1 MNDILITGV
10 GPVSAIGIGRA
21 AWQQGLLKG
30 ESGEFPLS
38 LFAADIPTAEVRGL
52 NLDEIL
58 ASQKTYLD
66 RTGEFALAAAQLA
79 LNDAGLT
86 PANYDKW
93 RAGVVMGSEYGSLP
107 TLQTF
112 TAGVQQK
119 GVRAANSIL
128 FSHSYLNTP
137 GSLVAIEFGLGGYHG
152 AFAGADAGMQ
162 ALESAREALQ
172 LGRADIIM
180 VIGVDVISESLLRA
194 LVAEGTLNDVLGE
207 GACALVLET
216 AEHAAARG
224 AVGTPWECPLPAC
237 PESIASVRKLLG
249 VTFAAEPLFV
259 IAASCLNRDSLD

>member
-10 GPVSAIGIGRA
+10 GPVSAIGIGRT
-21 AWQQGLLKG
+21 AWQGGLLKG
-30 ESGEFPLS
+30 ESGESPLS

-66 RTGEFALAAAQLA
+66 RSGEFALAAAQLA

-86 PANYDKW
+86 PESYDKW
-93 RAGVVMGSEYGSLP
+93 RAGVVMGSTYGSLP

-112 TAGVQQK
+112 TSGVQQK

-137 GSLVAIEFGLGGYHG
+137 GSLVAIEFSLGGHHG

-162 ALESAREALQ
+162 ALESACEALQ
-172 LGRADIIM
+172 LGRADIIV
-180 VIGVDVISESLLRA
+180 VIGVDVISEALLRTIA
-194 LVAEGTLNDVLGE
+194 AEGTLNDMLGE

-216 AEHAAARG
+216 AAHAAARG
-224 AVGTPWECPLPAC
+224 ATGTPYPAVQ
-237 PESIASVRKLLG
+237 PPIHTVRNLLG
-249 VTFAAEPLFV
+249 VTFAAEPLFA
-259 IAASCLNRDSLD
+259 ISAMSR